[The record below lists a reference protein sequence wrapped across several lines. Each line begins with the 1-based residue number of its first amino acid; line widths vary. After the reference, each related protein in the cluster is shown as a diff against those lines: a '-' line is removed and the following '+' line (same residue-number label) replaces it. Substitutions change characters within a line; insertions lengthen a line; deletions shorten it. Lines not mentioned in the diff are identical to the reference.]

1 MAKAVVAIGYNKYVV
16 DVGDAVTLL
25 TILTKAEKYEEKWS
39 QAGTTKHV
47 YEMGE
52 ESVMFINVL
61 PDAAYTTYKL
71 AGKPK
76 E

>member
-25 TILTKAEKYEEKWS
+25 TILTKAEKYEEKW
-39 QAGTTKHV
+39 APTGATKHV